1 MPMSPSSES
10 GRLQAEIER
19 LRAREREWF
28 AVAESAIARERRAL
42 EFARALA
49 QLSRSS
55 TLETHGLRPAL
66 LEILQYSAGALAA
79 SRVGVWLFDERRR
92 GLECLMLVDR
102 SRDREETGQKLD
114 ADTYPGYFAAIEE
127 ERVIAAGEARS
138 DPRTRELG
146 ASYLE
151 PLGLAAL
158 LDAPVRVFG
167 RAVGVVCHEFD
178 TPRDFS
184 TEVQTFV
191 ATIADFVALALER
204 RQRREAEDIAS
215 ASEAKYRHLVESLPA
230 VVYSF
235 QPRGFVLD
243 YVSPQIETLTGE
255 DPQAYLNDRAMWW
268 RSIHPD
274 ERDAVRARIETA
286 VARGLPLSLEYRLAR
301 RDGAARWVRDS
312 FRVVRNADGAP
323 IAIQGMLEDI
333 TERKLESLARV
344 EHERRFQ
351 TLLESVEAIAV
362 QLDRNGTITFVNDF
376 FSTLTKRSREDVI
389 GRDWFDLMLP
399 PDERERVR
407 ALFLDDT
414 RRGTVAGRYENHIVA
429 GDGELR
435 LILWSNTVLRD
446 TSGDVIG
453 TASLGVDLTDKLRVQ
468 EELLQTQKKESL
480 GRMAAG
486 VAHDFN
492 NLLTVILGGVESA
505 LMSSS
510 VADDSRQDLERAL
523 LAASRA
529 KDVTGS
535 LLAYARKR
543 TLVERVFEID
553 PLLWESLRILRSL
566 AGPTIRIDADLRC
579 DGATVRADP
588 ALLEQVLINL
598 GVNARDAIGSHG
610 GVRFASEVVLVD
622 RSRANAPST
631 LEPGPYVRIS
641 IADDGRG
648 IAPELLPRIFDPFFT
663 TKGEGAGVGLG
674 LSSALGIV
682 QQAKGD
688 IQVESRVGRGTT
700 FHLFLPRAEAVPSL
714 APTGAASFVAPSG
727 GERVLL
733 VEDQELVRQF
743 IASALAHFGYAVRTA
758 SDFDQALSIARESP
772 DAIDVVVTDLD
783 IPGGNGIELARR
795 LQAILSNAGV
805 LLISG
810 FGDMAAS
817 AATIPGVVFLAKPFT
832 PLELASRIRELV
844 ADR

>member
-1 MPMSPSSES
+1 MSPSSES
-10 GRLQAEIER
+10 GHLQAEIER

-66 LEILQYSAGALAA
+66 LEVLQYSAGALDA
-79 SRVGVWLFDERRR
+79 SRVGVWVYDETRRR
-92 GLECLMLVDR
+92 LECLVLVDR
-102 SRDREETGQKLD
+102 SRQREETGQKLD
-114 ADTYPGYFAAIEE
+114 ADTYPGYFAALEQ

-184 TEVQTFV
+184 TEVQTFA
-191 ATIADFVALALER
+191 ATVADFVALALER
-204 RQRREAEDIAS
+204 RQRREAEEIAS

-230 VVYSF
+230 VIYSF
-235 QPRGFVLD
+235 QPRGLVLD
-243 YVSPQIETLTGE
+243 YVSPQIEALTGE
-255 DPQAYLNDRAMWW
+255 APERHLADGSLWW

-274 ERDAVRARIETA
+274 ERDAVRARIA
-286 VARGLPLSLEYRLAR
+286 SAAARGVPSSLEYRLAP
-301 RDGAARWVRDS
+301 RDGATRWVRDS
-312 FRVVRNADGAP
+312 FRVVRNAEGAP
-323 IAIQGMLEDI
+323 IALQGMLEDI
-333 TERKLESLARV
+333 TERKLEGLARA

-351 TLLESVEAIAV
+351 TLLESVEALAV
-362 QLDRNGTITFVNDF
+362 SLDRAGTVTFVNEF
-376 FSTLTKRSREDVI
+376 FLKLVKLERDEIV
-389 GRDWFDLMLP
+389 GRDWFDVMLP
-399 PDERERVR
+399 ADERERVR

-414 RRGTVAGRYENHIVA
+414 RRGTVVDRYENHIVA
-429 GDGELR
+429 ADGELR
-435 LILWSNTVLRD
+435 LILWSNTTLRD
-446 TSGDVIG
+446 TSGEVIG
-453 TASLGVDLTDKLRVQ
+453 TASLGIDLTDKALVQ
-468 EELLQTQKKESL
+468 EERLQAQKKESL

-492 NLLTVILGGVESA
+492 NLLTVILGGLESA
-505 LMSSS
+505 LMGASI
-510 VADDSRQDLERAL
+510 ADDSRQDLERAL

-543 TLVERVFEID
+543 ALVERVFEVD
-553 PLLWESLRILRSL
+553 PLLRESLRILRSL
-566 AGPTIRIDADLRC
+566 AGPTIRIDADLRA
-579 DGATVRADP
+579 DGASVRADP

-598 GVNARDAIGSHG
+598 GVNARDAVGGHGS
-610 GVRFASEVVLVD
+610 VRFASEVVLVD
-622 RSRANAPST
+622 RAHVNAPKS

-641 IADDGRG
+641 ISDDGRG
-648 IAPELLPRIFDPFFT
+648 IPPEALPRIFDPFFT

-674 LSSALGIV
+674 LSSALGTV

-688 IQVESRVGRGTT
+688 IEVESRVGRGTT
-700 FHLFLPRAEAVPSL
+700 FRLFLPRVEALAGL
-714 APTGAASFVAPSG
+714 APVGTASFVSPSG

-743 IASALAHFGYAVRTA
+743 ISSALAHFGYSVRA
-758 SDFDQALSIARESP
+758 AENFDQALAIAREAP

-810 FGDMAAS
+810 FGDVAERAAS
-817 AATIPGVVFLAKPFT
+817 IPGVAFLAKPFT

-844 ADR
+844 AER